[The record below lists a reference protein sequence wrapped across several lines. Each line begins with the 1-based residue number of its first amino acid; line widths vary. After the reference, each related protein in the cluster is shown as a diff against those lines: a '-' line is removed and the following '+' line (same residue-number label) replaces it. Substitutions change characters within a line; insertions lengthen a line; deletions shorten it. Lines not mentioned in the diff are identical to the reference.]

1 MSKKQVIALA
11 IAAAA
16 TGGLA
21 LVAVFGFRAWKKH
34 HANAAVEQS
43 NETEKE

>member
-1 MSKKQVIALA
+1 MNRKQIIGLT
-11 IAAAA
+11 IAAVA

-34 HANAAVEQS
+34 AAKVAVEQS